1 MTDPQWVAPGTS
13 GPVEPQA
20 TPSGGHPA
28 YPPQAAPPAGS
39 APQGFPPG
47 PAPQGF
53 PPGSATG
60 RSGPPVPG
68 QPWGAHPAMEFRPG
82 VIPLRPLALG
92 DLYGAVIKAIRGNV
106 AATMGLAF
114 VTTLIF
120 LVPTTALGAWVA
132 SQESLDLESTQ
143 TLFPVAG
150 TLGSVV
156 PSLGTSGSAILLT
169 GFVAFVISQ
178 AVMGRKV
185 TAGQTWEGTR
195 GRLIPLVGA
204 TIVTGLAI
212 LLALTAV
219 LVLPVIAVVGAA
231 TASDNSGLVGAILLA
246 VVAALVAIVLVLFL
260 STRLAFVGVA
270 VVLEKVGVGE
280 GITRSWRLTSG
291 SQFWRV
297 LGIRFL
303 TSIIVGVAAQ
313 ILAVPLGIIGG
324 VGIVASG
331 DPGNVYVF
339 QAIVAGVSG
348 LITGALTTPFTAGV
362 DALLYVDQRIRREGF
377 DVQLITA
384 AQADAARQWPGA
396 TAAR

>member
-1 MTDPQWVAPGTS
+1 MTDPQWVAPGS
-13 GPVEPQA
+13 SAPGEPPA
-20 TPSGGHPA
+20 T
-28 YPPQAAPPAGS
+28 AAPPAAFPPATPAAPGQGVQGGG
-39 APQGFPPG
+39 PQGWG
-47 PAPQGF
+47 GH
-53 PPGSATG
+53 AT
-60 RSGPPVPG
+60 
-68 QPWGAHPAMEFRPG
+68 MEFRPG
-82 VIPLRPLALG
+82 VIPLRPLTLG

-132 SQESLDLESTQ
+132 SQQSLDLTVEPQSAEDV
-143 TLFPVAG
+143 FPVAG
-150 TLGSVV
+150 TLGSLL
-156 PSLGTSGSAILLT
+156 PSLGTSASAILLT

-195 GRLIPLVGA
+195 GRLLPLVGA

-212 LLALTAV
+212 LLALVAV
-219 LVLPVIAVVGAA
+219 LVLPVVALVAAA
-231 TASDNSGLVGAILLA
+231 TANDDPSLVGAILLV
-246 VVAALVAIVLVLFL
+246 VVAALVAGLLVLFL

-270 VVLEKVGVGE
+270 VVLEKAGVGR
-280 GITRSWRLTSG
+280 GVARSWRLTSG

-297 LGIRFL
+297 LGIRLL
-303 TSIIVGVAAQ
+303 TGLIVGTAAQ
-313 ILAVPLGIIGG
+313 ILAFPLGLIGG
-324 VGIVASG
+324 VGIIASG
-331 DPGNVYVF
+331 DPEHLYVF
-339 QAIVAGVSG
+339 QAIVSGVSG

-384 AQADAARQWPGA
+384 AEADATRQWPGA
-396 TAAR
+396 TAGR

>member
-1 MTDPQWVAPGTS
+1 MTDPQWVAPGTG
-13 GPVEPQA
+13 GPAEPPAPPQ
-20 TPSGGHPA
+20 GGHPA
-28 YPPQAAPPAGS
+28 YQPLGAPQPPAG
-39 APQGFPPG
+39 PP
-47 PAPQGF
+47 PAM
-53 PPGSATG
+53 PGQ
-60 RSGPPVPG
+60 

-82 VIPLRPLALG
+82 IIPLRPLALG

-114 VTTLIF
+114 VTTLLF

-132 SQESLDLESTQ
+132 SQESLDFGVDPQSTQ
-143 TLFPVAG
+143 DLFPVAG
-150 TLGSVV
+150 TLGSLV
-156 PSLGTSGSAILLT
+156 PSLGTSASAVLLT

-195 GRLIPLVGA
+195 GRLLPLVGA
-204 TIVTGLAI
+204 TVVTGLAV
-212 LLALTAV
+212 LLALAVV
-219 LVLPVIAVVGAA
+219 LVLPVISVISAA
-231 TASDNSGLVGAILLA
+231 TSYDNSGLVGAILFAVLA
-246 VVAALVAIVLVLFL
+246 TLVAILLVLFL

-270 VVLEKVGVGE
+270 VVLEKVGVLQ
-280 GITRSWRLTSG
+280 GISRSWRLTSG

-297 LGIRFL
+297 FGIRLL
-303 TSIIVGVAAQ
+303 TSFIVGIVAQ
-313 ILAVPLGIIGG
+313 ILAFPLGLLGG
-324 VGIVASG
+324 LGIVASG
-331 DPGNVYVF
+331 DPQHLYVF

-384 AQADAARQWPGA
+384 AQADAARLAPGA

>member
-1 MTDPQWVAPGTS
+1 MTDPQWVAPGS
-13 GPVEPQA
+13 SAPAEPQA
-20 TPSGGHPA
+20 TPPGGHPA
-28 YPPQAAPPAGS
+28 YPAVPASQPPAAP
-39 APQGFPPG
+39 
-47 PAPQGF
+47 
-53 PPGSATG
+53 PPGSAP
-60 RSGPPVPG
+60 SGPPPGGSPPAG
-68 QPWGAHPAMEFRPG
+68 QPGWAGHPAMEFRPG
-82 VIPLRPLALG
+82 VIPLRPLTLG

-120 LVPTTALGAWVA
+120 LVPTTAVGAWVA
-132 SQESLDLESTQ
+132 SQQSLDLEIDPQSAEDVI
-143 TLFPVAG
+143 PVAG
-150 TLGSVV
+150 TLGSLI

-185 TAGQTWEGTR
+185 SAGQTWEGTR
-195 GRLIPLVGA
+195 GRLLPLVGA

-212 LLALTAV
+212 MLALVAV
-219 LVLPVIAVVGAA
+219 LVLPVLALVGAA
-231 TASDNSGLVGAILLA
+231 TASDDPSLVGAILLV
-246 VVAALVAIVLVLFL
+246 VVAVLVAVLLVLFL

-270 VVLEKVGVGE
+270 VVLENAGVGQ
-280 GITRSWRLTSG
+280 GIARSWRLTAG

-297 LGIRFL
+297 LGIRLL
-303 TSIIVGVAAQ
+303 TGLIVGTAAQ
-313 ILAVPLGIIGG
+313 ILSFPLGLIGG
-324 VGIVASG
+324 VGIIASG
-331 DPGNVYVF
+331 DAENLYVF
-339 QAIVAGVSG
+339 QAVISGLSG

-396 TAAR
+396 TAGR

>member
-1 MTDPQWVAPGTS
+1 MD
-13 GPVEPQA
+13 
-20 TPSGGHPA
+20 
-28 YPPQAAPPAGS
+28 
-39 APQGFPPG
+39 
-47 PAPQGF
+47 
-53 PPGSATG
+53 
-60 RSGPPVPG
+60 
-68 QPWGAHPAMEFRPG
+68 FRPG
-82 VIPLRPLALG
+82 VIPLRPLNLG
-92 DLYGAVIKAIRGNV
+92 DLYSAVIKSIRGNV

-132 SQESLDLESTQ
+132 SQESLDIESNEDI
-143 TLFPVAG
+143 FPVAG
-150 TLGSVV
+150 TVGSLV

-195 GRLIPLVGA
+195 DRLLPLVGA

-212 LLALTAV
+212 LLALSAV

-231 TASDNSGLVGAILLA
+231 SATDDSGLVGAILL
-246 VVAALVAIVLVLFL
+246 VVLAALVGILLVLFL

-270 VVLEKVGVGE
+270 VVLEKASVGQ
-280 GITRSWRLTSG
+280 GIARSWRLTSG
-291 SQFWRV
+291 VQFWRV

-303 TSIIVGVAAQ
+303 TGIIVGIAAQ
-313 ILAVPLGIIGG
+313 ILAFPLGIIGG
-324 VGIVASG
+324 VGIVATG
-331 DPGNVYVF
+331 DPGNAYVF
-339 QAIVAGVSG
+339 QAIISGVTG

-377 DVQLITA
+377 DVQLIA
-384 AQADAARQWPGA
+384 SAQADATRQWPGA
-396 TAAR
+396 AARR

>member
-1 MTDPQWVAPGTS
+1 MTDPQWVAPGSGGPAEPPTTPPGGPAAHPPVPQPPS
-13 GPVEPQA
+13 GPMPPPAPGQQ
-20 TPSGGHPA
+20 PWGGHP
-28 YPPQAAPPAGS
+28 
-39 APQGFPPG
+39 
-47 PAPQGF
+47 
-53 PPGSATG
+53 
-60 RSGPPVPG
+60 V
-68 QPWGAHPAMEFRPG
+68 MEFRPG
-82 VIPLRPLALG
+82 VIPLRPLGLG

-114 VTTLIF
+114 VTTLVF

-132 SQESLDLESTQ
+132 AQESLDIASDDE
-143 TLFPVAG
+143 LFPVAG
-150 TLGSVV
+150 TLGSLV
-156 PSLGTSGSAILLT
+156 PSLGTAGSAILLT

-195 GRLIPLVGA
+195 GRILPLVGA
-204 TIVTGLAI
+204 TVVTGLAI

-219 LVLPVIAVVGAA
+219 LVLPVLAVVGAA
-231 TASDNSGLVGAILLA
+231 TAADDSGLVGAILLA
-246 VVAALVAIVLVLFL
+246 VVAGLVAVLLVLFL

-270 VVLEKVGVGE
+270 VVLEKASVGQ
-280 GITRSWRLTSG
+280 GIARSWRLTSG

-303 TSIIVGVAAQ
+303 TGIIVGIAAQ
-313 ILAVPLGIIGG
+313 VLTVPLSIVGAVGLIGT
-324 VGIVASG
+324 G
-331 DPGNVYVF
+331 DPQDMFVW
-339 QAIVAGVSG
+339 QAVISGVTG
-348 LITGALTTPFTAGV
+348 LVTGALTTPFTAGV

-396 TAAR
+396 AARR

>member
-1 MTDPQWVAPGTS
+1 MTDPQWVAPGS
-13 GPVEPQA
+13 GVPAEPQA
-20 TPSGGHPA
+20 TPPGGHPP
-28 YPPQAAPPAGS
+28 YPPAPAAQPAGPAPTS
-39 APQGFPPG
+39 APMPPPMPPG
-47 PAPQGF
+47 PP
-53 PPGSATG
+53 
-60 RSGPPVPG
+60 GPPA
-68 QPWGAHPAMEFRPG
+68 WGSNPAMEFRPG
-82 VIPLRPLALG
+82 IIPLRPLTLG

-114 VTTLIF
+114 ITTLIF

-132 SQESLDLESTQ
+132 SQETLDIDIDPQSAEDV
-143 TLFPVAG
+143 FPVAG
-150 TLGSVV
+150 TLGSLV

-195 GRLIPLVGA
+195 GRLFPLVGA

-212 LLALTAV
+212 TLALAAV
-219 LVLPVIAVVGAA
+219 LVLPVMALVAAA
-231 TASDNSGLVGAILLA
+231 TANDDSGLVGAILL
-246 VVAALVAIVLVLFL
+246 VVGATLVAVLLVLFL

-270 VVLEKVGVGE
+270 VVLEKAGVGQ
-280 GITRSWRLTSG
+280 GIARSWRLTSG

-297 LGIRFL
+297 LGIRIL
-303 TSIIVGVAAQ
+303 TGIIVGIAAQ
-313 ILAVPLGIIGG
+313 ILAFPLGIIGAAG
-324 VGIVASG
+324 LVATG
-331 DPGNVYVF
+331 DPADLYVF
-339 QAIVAGVSG
+339 QAIISGVSG
-348 LITGALTTPFTAGV
+348 LVTGALTTPFTAGV

-377 DVQLITA
+377 DVQLMTA

>member
-1 MTDPQWVAPGTS
+1 VPGS
-13 GPVEPQA
+13 IP
-20 TPSGGHPA
+20 
-28 YPPQAAPPAGS
+28 GS
-39 APQGFPPG
+39 VPGSIPGSVPGSLPPG
-47 PAPQGF
+47 PGQ
-53 PPGSATG
+53 
-60 RSGPPVPG
+60 
-68 QPWGAHPAMEFRPG
+68 QPWASHPALEFRPG
-82 VIPLRPLALG
+82 IIALRPLSLG
-92 DLYGAVIKAIRGNV
+92 DVYGAVIKAIRGNV

-132 SQESLDLESTQ
+132 SQESLDIVVNPQSAKD
-143 TLFPVAG
+143 LFPVAG
-150 TLGSVV
+150 TLGSLI
-156 PSLGTSGSAILLT
+156 PPLGTSGSAILLT

-195 GRLIPLVGA
+195 GRLLPLVGA

-212 LLALTAV
+212 MLALALV
-219 LVLPVIAVVGAA
+219 LVLPVMAVVGAA
-231 TASDNSGLVGAILLA
+231 TAANDSGLVPAILLA
-246 VVAALVAIVLVLFL
+246 VLAGLVAILLVLFL

-270 VVLEKVGVGE
+270 VVLEKVGVTE
-280 GITRSWRLTSG
+280 GIARSWRLTSG

-297 LGIRFL
+297 FGIRFL
-303 TSIIVGVAAQ
+303 TSIVVGVAAQ
-313 ILAVPLGIIGG
+313 ILAFPLGIIGG

-331 DPGNVYVF
+331 DPANAYVV

-348 LITGALTTPFTAGV
+348 LLTGALTTPFTAGV

-396 TAAR
+396 SAAR

>member
-1 MTDPQWVAPGTS
+1 
-13 GPVEPQA
+13 
-20 TPSGGHPA
+20 
-28 YPPQAAPPAGS
+28 
-39 APQGFPPG
+39 
-47 PAPQGF
+47 
-53 PPGSATG
+53 
-60 RSGPPVPG
+60 
-68 QPWGAHPAMEFRPG
+68 MEFRPG
-82 VIPLRPLALG
+82 IIPLRPLNLG

-132 SQESLDLESTQ
+132 SRDSLDIELDPASTSD
-143 TLFPVAG
+143 PVPLAG
-150 TLGSVV
+150 TLGSLV
-156 PSLGTSGSAILLT
+156 PSLGTTASAVLLT

-195 GRLIPLVGA
+195 GRLLPLVGA
-204 TIVTGLAI
+204 TVVTGLVI
-212 LLALTAV
+212 ILALSV
-219 LVLPVIAVVGAA
+219 ILVLPVIAVVSAA
-231 TASDNSGLVGAILLA
+231 TSSDQSGLIGAILFAVLA
-246 VVAALVAIVLVLFL
+246 GLVAVLLVLFL

-270 VVLEKVGVGE
+270 VVLEKVGVGR
-280 GITRSWRLTSG
+280 GISRSWQLTSG

-297 LGIRFL
+297 FGIRLL
-303 TSIIVGVAAQ
+303 TSFIVGVAAQ
-313 ILAVPLGIIGG
+313 IVAFPLGFAGG
-324 VGIVASG
+324 LGAVATG
-331 DPGNVYVF
+331 DPENLYVI
-339 QAIVAGVSG
+339 QAVVAGVTG

-384 AQADAARQWPGA
+384 AQADATSHAPGA